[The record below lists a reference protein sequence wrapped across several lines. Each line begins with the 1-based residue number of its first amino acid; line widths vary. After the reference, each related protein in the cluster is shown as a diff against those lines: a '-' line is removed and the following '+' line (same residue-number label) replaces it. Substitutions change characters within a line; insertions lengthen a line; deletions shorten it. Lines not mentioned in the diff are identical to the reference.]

1 MGRKRRLIAASKK
14 FGSKHSAHP
23 IVLRNA
29 EEEPKIEAA
38 SVEEERVVLAQEPEP
53 QELEPPVPQELEPPV
68 PPKPKVRK
76 KRAPSKPKVRKKRTP
91 RKKAVAK
98 GA

>member
-23 IVLRNA
+23 IVLRSA
-29 EEEPKIEAA
+29 EEEPKIEVAP
-38 SVEEERVVLAQEPEP
+38 VEEERVVIAKEPEP
-53 QELEPPVPQELEPPV
+53 QELEPTAPQELEPPE

-76 KRAPSKPKVRKKRTP
+76 KRTTRKRTP
-91 RKKAVAK
+91 RKKAAAK
-98 GA
+98 EA